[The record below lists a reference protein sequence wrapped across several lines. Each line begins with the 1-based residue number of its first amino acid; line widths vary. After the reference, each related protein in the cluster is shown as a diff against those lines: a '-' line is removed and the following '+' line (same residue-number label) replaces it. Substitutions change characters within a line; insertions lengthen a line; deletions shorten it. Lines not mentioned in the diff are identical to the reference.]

1 MANKDFSIKYRCKM
15 YHDMFVEIAVDRF
28 VTAEKAYIELNKQ
41 KNQTPNE
48 KTYELLAK
56 IQKGCIETVCFS
68 VMALE
73 SFINTFAAEYVSKSF
88 AETIDRL
95 DIPAKWIVTMRVSKS
110 VELKKGEKP
119 IQKIAQS
126 VTRRNAL
133 IHSKSKSLSRCE
145 ENGGLYVPEFNPL
158 EDYIIPAIESVEA
171 IKDAAKWIEDNWKG
185 NSLNIDTTL
194 LKEKVKYKFKTV
206 ANTWIFTEP
215 VVAFKKYT

>member
-1 MANKDFSIKYRCKM
+1 MANKDLSLKYRCKM

-68 VMALE
+68 VVALE
-73 SFINTFAAEYVSKSF
+73 SFINT
-88 AETIDRL
+88 ETIDRL

-133 IHSKSKSLSRCE
+133 IHSKSKSVSRCE
-145 ENGGLYVPEFNPL
+145 ENGGLYVPEINPL

-171 IKDAAKWIEDNWKG
+171 IKDA
-185 NSLNIDTTL
+185 
-194 LKEKVKYKFKTV
+194 LKHFEV
-206 ANTWIFTEP
+206 I
-215 VVAFKKYT
+215 